1 VGAIRSPS
9 RARWREPLTF
19 RGCEA
24 PESSYWLR
32 ESDIDCCFDRCH
44 GHRAL
49 AGGPIDYVAS
59 VDPGDMKD
67 DYVATWIVND
77 APRITSIRALAFQF
91 PIPEVAAERFKAT
104 DLTAFVIR
112 PVSSR

>member
-1 VGAIRSPS
+1 
-9 RARWREPLTF
+9 
-19 RGCEA
+19 
-24 PESSYWLR
+24 
-32 ESDIDCCFDRCH
+32 
-44 GHRAL
+44 
-49 AGGPIDYVAS
+49 
-59 VDPGDMKD
+59 MKD
-67 DYVATWIVND
+67 EYVATWIVND